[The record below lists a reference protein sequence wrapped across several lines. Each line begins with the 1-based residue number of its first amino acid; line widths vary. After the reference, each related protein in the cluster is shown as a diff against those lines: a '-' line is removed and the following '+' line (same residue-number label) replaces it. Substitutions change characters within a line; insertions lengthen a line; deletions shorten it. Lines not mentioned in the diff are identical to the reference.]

1 MTEITDPY
9 LWLEDV
15 EGDDALAWVRARD
28 EATTGVLC
36 DEAFAADKAAIYE
49 ISTRPTNIPFITR
62 RGAYVYNYWQDRTH
76 VRGLWRRTTLDDYR
90 SPEPTWDVLL
100 DLDALARDEGEDW
113 VWRGC
118 STFEPDHRI
127 GLMSLSR
134 GGADA
139 TVTREFDLE
148 AKAFVPGGF
157 SLPEAKGGATWVDRD
172 TLLVSVTL
180 GEDATTASGYPRKVR
195 RWRRGEPF
203 EATPVLFEGERGDV
217 WISGAVDR
225 EPGFERTFMRRQIT
239 FEEGESFLVAEDGTL
254 RRLDLPLDAR
264 FSVDRDWIFVR
275 LKSDWALPGRTYR
288 SDSLLVGSFPAF
300 LEGERDF
307 TILFEPAPRRVLESF
322 FWADTKLFIT
332 VLDNLASEIQLAR
345 PDASGGWDITP
356 VPGLPDAANVDVW
369 PLDAGSIERTD
380 EALVSVTSFLQP
392 SSLGMIHA
400 DGRFEI
406 LKEAPAAFDA
416 TGLTVARHEAVAE
429 DGERIPY
436 FEIGRAER
444 DGPSPTVLYGYGGF
458 SVSMTPSYLGSVGR
472 VWLESGGVWVVA
484 VIRGGGGVRLRLAQG
499 RHARGQAR
507 LPRRFR
513 DHRRRSRGS
522 RGHDARAAR
531 GLWRI
536 ERRAPRGQHADP
548 LPRALRRHL
557 VHRAAPRHAALY
569 GPARGRELDGGVRR
583 SRQGGGLGLHAG
595 LLGLPERRGGQAI
608 SSRPPRHVAAR
619 RSRSSRS
626 RAQDGGAAHGG
637 GRRRAV
643 LRARRRRAR
652 RGEQGAGRLPVG
664 TGIFVPAA
672 HHRPVGGGIH
682 RYAPGFPR
690 RRCRSVADE
699 R

>member
-148 AKAFVPGGF
+148 FKAFVPGGF

-484 VIRGGGGVRLRLAQG
+484 VIRGGGEFGSGWHKAGMREGKRVSHDDFATIAADLVARGVTTPAQLAAYGGSNGGLLVGNMLTRYPERFGAIWCTVPLLDMRRYTGLLAGASWMAEYGDPDKAEDWAFMRGFSAYQNVEADKPYPPVLLVTSRRDDRVHPG
-499 RHARGQAR
+499 HARKMAAR
-507 LPRRFR
+507 LMEVDADVLFYEP
-513 DHRRRSRGS
+513 DEG
-522 RGHDARAAR
+522 GHGAANKEQAAFLSAL
-531 GLWRI
+531 GFSF
-536 ERRAPRGQHADP
+536 
-548 LPRALRRHL
+548 LRRTIGQSG
-557 VHRAAPRHAALY
+557 AESI
-569 GPARGRELDGGVRR
+569 GT
-583 SRQGGGLGLHAG
+583 RQDSLAG
-595 LLGLPERRGGQAI
+595 D
-608 SSRPPRHVAAR
+608 V
-619 RSRSSRS
+619 
-626 RAQDGGAAHGG
+626 
-637 GRRRAV
+637 
-643 LRARRRRAR
+643 
-652 RGEQGAGRLPVG
+652 
-664 TGIFVPAA
+664 VP
-672 HHRPVGGGIH
+672 
-682 RYAPGFPR
+682 
-690 RRCRSVADE
+690 
-699 R
+699 